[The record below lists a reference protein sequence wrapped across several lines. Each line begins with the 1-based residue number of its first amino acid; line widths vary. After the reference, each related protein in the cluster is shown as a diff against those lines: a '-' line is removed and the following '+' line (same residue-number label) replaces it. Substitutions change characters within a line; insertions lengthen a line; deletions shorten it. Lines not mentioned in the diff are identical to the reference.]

1 MLYRRAADLVLVAH
15 LAFVAFV
22 ALGGL
27 LVLRW
32 RRLAWVHVP
41 VALWGMAIAYVGF
54 VCPLTPLENRLRR
67 LGGEAGYHGGFIE
80 HYAGALLYPAG
91 LTRGAQLVLGTAV
104 LAMNAAVYWRAL
116 SAWRRE
122 RGRVPPREAGG
133 ASPP

>member
-22 ALGGL
+22 AAGGL

-41 VALWGMAIAYVGF
+41 VALWGIAIACVGF

-67 LGGEAGYHGGFIE
+67 LGGETGYEGGFIE
-80 HYAGALLYPAG
+80 HYVTALLYPAG
-91 LTRGAQLVLGTAV
+91 LTREAQLALGM
-104 LAMNAAVYWRAL
+104 LALAINVVVYWRVARGGRAAAGD
-116 SAWRRE
+116 SA
-122 RGRVPPREAGG
+122 
-133 ASPP
+133 